1 MDMLLRRDLGNL
13 GLDSEGDRV
22 RQLPGKSTLTSRLAP
37 ATQLTVLRLSDPAVA
52 RALGEGIAG
61 RDANGVAA
69 GADAAVERAAA
80 STGTPLPTTLQRQ
93 FERSLDADLSRVRL
107 HTGAASR
114 EAADAVGARA
124 YTVGQDIHFA
134 DGMYQPDDPFGLH
147 LLAHEVAH
155 TVQQDGAAP
164 VRQHQLVVST
174 PQDAAEHEADR
185 AADAMVRGEPTT
197 VSRSAGVGRVVAR
210 EPAPAAAPKPE
221 GAKPEGAK
229 PPGEA
234 RALTAEDKGRLAN
247 AQQLLDKAKANID
260 KATSA
265 LQSYT
270 ASAPGLLATIKSD
283 FDATLTTYKTQFDRV
298 NSVIAKGQR
307 IYKLQMTA
315 LNLVLDEISGHLASQ
330 VYKAMT
336 STTEFLETY
345 QIAEGALTSAMSG
358 ASALD
363 ALAAV
368 KGDASKAS
376 GGITDQAEA
385 AVTGGAKKGAGMAT
399 EGTGPGDASGGMEL
413 TFYKNYAALQGKA
426 NQLLPLAV
434 GAAKLGAPFGE
445 ASTLVRVMQQ
455 DAKTRPDKTPQ
466 AVETDAAN
474 VWNGSAGIGAAASGV
489 DTCLAELRATASQGA
504 ATKPKGNDEIE
515 RELWVKWAASL
526 PSDNTDMLDLDYIE
540 DYLRAKGIWDQLGI
554 KIGGW
559 MSDKDEALAVCSA
572 KAQELVLQHKGEVV
586 EVTNDHGGA
595 RVTLAELGELPAT
608 FESRPTAKRVR
619 ATVIGATTAGP
630 LEEGVLA
637 PRDRNIIARNLIK
650 AGKVQVVLRAFED
663 LVPGEEALPSGP

>member
-13 GLDSEGDRV
+13 GLDSEGDRA
-22 RQLPGKSTLTSRLAP
+22 RQLPGKSTLTSRLTP

-107 HTGAASR
+107 HTGPASR

-426 NQLLPLAV
+426 NQLLPLV
-434 GAAKLGAPFGE
+434 L
-445 ASTLVRVMQQ
+445 
-455 DAKTRPDKTPQ
+455 RPQGCD
-466 AVETDAAN
+466 
-474 VWNGSAGIGAAASGV
+474 
-489 DTCLAELRATASQGA
+489 RA
-504 ATKPKGNDEIE
+504 
-515 RELWVKWAASL
+515 
-526 PSDNTDMLDLDYIE
+526 
-540 DYLRAKGIWDQLGI
+540 
-554 KIGGW
+554 
-559 MSDKDEALAVCSA
+559 
-572 KAQELVLQHKGEVV
+572 
-586 EVTNDHGGA
+586 
-595 RVTLAELGELPAT
+595 
-608 FESRPTAKRVR
+608 
-619 ATVIGATTAGP
+619 
-630 LEEGVLA
+630 VLA
-637 PRDRNIIARNLIK
+637 
-650 AGKVQVVLRAFED
+650 
-663 LVPGEEALPSGP
+663 